1 MSEYDRSKIIEI
13 KGKFVIELIN
23 DISAEQILRK
33 QLF

>member
-13 KGKFVIELIN
+13 KGELVIELIN
-23 DISAEQILRK
+23 DISAKQIIRK

>member
-13 KGKFVIELIN
+13 KGKLVIKLIN